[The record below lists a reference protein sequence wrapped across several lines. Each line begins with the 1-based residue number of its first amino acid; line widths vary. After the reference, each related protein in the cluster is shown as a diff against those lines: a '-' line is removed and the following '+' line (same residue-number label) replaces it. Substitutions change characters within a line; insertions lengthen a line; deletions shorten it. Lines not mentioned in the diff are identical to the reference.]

1 MFRSFPSPNLATAS
15 SLNSSAFPEL
25 LNKIFLLAPTKV
37 TSLLN
42 VEAAE
47 INPFAN
53 SAGTPLCPEKDVAL
67 TAPVALI
74 SPVTVRPAPEIVSL
88 SSPVVTNANVL
99 SSGW

>member
-15 SLNSSAFPEL
+15 SLNSSAFSEL
-25 LNKIFLLAPTKV
+25 SKRMVAPAPVKV

-42 VEAAE
+42 VEAAA

-53 SAGTPLCPEKDVAL
+53 AAGTPLCPEKDVAL

-74 SPVTVRPAPEIVSL
+74 SPVTVRPAPEMVSL

-99 SSGW
+99 S